1 MKAVETTLENIGYQP
16 EHKFWCAR
24 NIMLMVLPV
33 IFFFFSFCV
42 GRYWVQP
49 DKVFKILMSQFTDIA
64 HTWTAMEE
72 TIVLKLRF
80 PRIVMTMLVGA
91 GLSVSGASFQGLFG
105 NPLVSPHILGVSAG
119 AGFGAAL
126 AIMLS
131 GTTWLIQVLSIVFG
145 VLAVLITC
153 SISRIKKSG
162 ASSIYMLVLSGV
174 IAAAFFEALI
184 STLKYVADP
193 FDKLPTIV
201 YWLMGSMAGITQRDI
216 LVGGPMILIGI
227 TILVLMRWRMNVLSL
242 DEEEARS
249 LGINIKQSRMLIILA
264 CTLVTAAAVSMCGIV
279 GWVGLVIPHVGRII
293 VGPNHKDLIPAS
305 AFIGALYLLFI
316 DGVARAATSTEIP
329 LSILTAIIGAPFF
342 AYLLRKS
349 GGQWS

>member
-1 MKAVETTLENIGYQP
+1 M
-16 EHKFWCAR
+16 
-24 NIMLMVLPV
+24 NIMRTAFNNMFNQPKYNSMQMQKILLAVLPI

-49 DKVFKILMSQFTDIA
+49 DKVFKILISHFTDIP
-64 HTWTAMEE
+64 HTWSAMEE
-72 TIVLKLRF
+72 TIVLKLRL
-80 PRIVMTMLVGA
+80 PRLIMSMLVGA

-131 GTTWLIQVLSIVFG
+131 GSSWTIQLLSITFG
-145 VLAVLITC
+145 VIAVVITC
-153 SISRIKKSG
+153 GISRIKKG
-162 ASSIYMLVLSGV
+162 ASSIYILVLSGV

-184 STLKYVADP
+184 SALKYVADP
-193 FDKLPTIV
+193 FDKLPAIV
-201 YWLMGSMAGITQRDI
+201 YWLMGSMAGVNLNDV
-216 LVGGPMILIGI
+216 LVGGPMILIGVM
-227 TILVLMRWRMNVLSL
+227 ILILMRWRINVLSL

-249 LGINIKQSRMLIILA
+249 LGVNIKQSRMLIIFS

-279 GWVGLVIPHVGRII
+279 GWVGLVIPHAGRII
-293 VGPNHKDLIPAS
+293 VGPNHRVLIPACAS
-305 AFIGALYLLFI
+305 IGAFYLLLI
-316 DGVARAATSTEIP
+316 DSVARSAISTEIP